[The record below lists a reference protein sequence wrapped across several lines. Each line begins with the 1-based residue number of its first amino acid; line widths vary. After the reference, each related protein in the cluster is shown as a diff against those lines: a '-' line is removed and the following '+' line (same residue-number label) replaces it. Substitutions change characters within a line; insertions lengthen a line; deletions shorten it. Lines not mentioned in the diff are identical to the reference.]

1 VKAVSLKRRFFSHS
15 ALTLFGLMSLCAIAV
30 YASFLKQIK
39 ENSQEQ
45 LKLHIYNILS
55 VAQFEDSNIYLP
67 DILHN
72 PEFNSPDSGL
82 WAAVLDQT
90 KVTYWHSLSIDHG
103 VHDLAV
109 PEQSGVWLAGE
120 VTDKGNT
127 YLTMAYKV
135 IWESSGSQYEYFFVI
150 GELESKSIGE
160 IKGLTF
166 WLVLGFGSISLVL
179 LIGQFLV
186 LRFAFRPI
194 DVMADEITRLEKGD
208 LEKLSKSYP
217 QELLGVGRNIN
228 ALISKE
234 HGLRQR
240 YRDGMANLA
249 HSLKTPMTII
259 SNELQHY
266 QDNSTLNNAINKVND
281 SIEYQLRRAVISGH
295 TVLSSGVKIADLTDI
310 TIDAV
315 SKIYQERNISMDK
328 DVDFSLEFYGDEND
342 FIEVLGNLIDNAFKH
357 ANSRVAV
364 RVMRQSLGMSVV
376 VEDDGAG
383 IDEKNYEKIFN
394 RGERL
399 DQRQEGQGI
408 GLSIVDDI
416 VSSYGG
422 TIHLSRSK
430 LGGACFTVTFK
441 NREG

>member
-1 VKAVSLKRRFFSHS
+1 
-15 ALTLFGLMSLCAIAV
+15 
-30 YASFLKQIK
+30 
-39 ENSQEQ
+39 
-45 LKLHIYNILS
+45 
-55 VAQFEDSNIYLP
+55 
-67 DILHN
+67 
-72 PEFNSPDSGL
+72 
-82 WAAVLDQT
+82 
-90 KVTYWHSLSIDHG
+90 
-103 VHDLAV
+103 
-109 PEQSGVWLAGE
+109 
-120 VTDKGNT
+120 
-127 YLTMAYKV
+127 
-135 IWESSGSQYEYFFVI
+135 
-150 GELESKSIGE
+150 
-160 IKGLTF
+160 
-166 WLVLGFGSISLVL
+166 
-179 LIGQFLV
+179 
-186 LRFAFRPI
+186 
-194 DVMADEITRLEKGD
+194 
-208 LEKLSKSYP
+208 
-217 QELLGVGRNIN
+217 
-228 ALISKE
+228 
-234 HGLRQR
+234 
-240 YRDGMANLA
+240 
-249 HSLKTPMTII
+249 
-259 SNELQHY
+259 
-266 QDNSTLNNAINKVND
+266 
-281 SIEYQLRRAVISGH
+281 
-295 TVLSSGVKIADLTDI
+295 LSSGVKIADLTDI

-376 VEDDGAG
+376 VDDDGAG